1 MDYKKFLTIP
11 RLLLLLGSITLKI
24 IDAFIKY

>member
-11 RLLLLLGSITLKI
+11 RLLLLGSITLNI
-24 IDAFIKY
+24 IDDFIKY